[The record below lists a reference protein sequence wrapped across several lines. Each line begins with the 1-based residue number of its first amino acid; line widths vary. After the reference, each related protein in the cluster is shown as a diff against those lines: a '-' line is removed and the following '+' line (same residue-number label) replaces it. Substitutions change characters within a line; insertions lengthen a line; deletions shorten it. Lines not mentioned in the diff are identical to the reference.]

1 MQLTII
7 TTEGNATGIN
17 TNNQK
22 ILLVFIIKIKEDKL
36 HLRGYNRRT
45 RNLLRIM

>member
-17 TNNQK
+17 TNNHE
-22 ILLVFIIKIKEDKL
+22 ILLAFTIKIKEDKR
-36 HLRGYNRRT
+36 HLRGYNRRL
-45 RNLLRIM
+45 RNLLRIK

>member
-7 TTEGNATGIN
+7 TTEGNATVIN

-22 ILLVFIIKIKEDKL
+22 ILLVFIIKIKEDKR

-45 RNLLRIM
+45 RNLLRII